1 MFPQRY
7 LPPFEPPAPTG
18 PPVVDLR
25 KWEAAGEIAVAAEAF
40 VVDVLPQF
48 PEEGNALDLGDV
60 RVGATVE
67 KTFQVVNNG
76 MLGAKKKHGAFG
88 AFG

>member
-1 MFPQRY
+1 MVHGKSIVNHPSFPHV
-7 LPPFEPPAPTG
+7 FPTFF
-18 PPVVDLR
+18 LR
-25 KWEAAGEIAVAAEAF
+25 KWEAAGEIAIAAEAF

-48 PEEGNALDLGDV
+48 PEDGHALDMGDV

-76 MLGAKKKHGAFG
+76 MLG
-88 AFG
+88 